1 MGKAYRI
8 RFDARLSEQDR
19 EAFCDM
25 DIVDVP
31 PGTLLYGD
39 VLDESHLHGIIA
51 QLRTMGITVVS
62 VHPVEP

>member
-1 MGKAYRI
+1 MGKVYRI
-8 RFDARLSEQDR
+8 RLDVRLSERDR

-25 DIVDVP
+25 DAVDVP
-31 PGTLLYGD
+31 PATVLYGD

-51 QLRTMGITVVS
+51 QLRAMGVTVVS

>member
-1 MGKAYRI
+1 MSKAYRI
-8 RFDARLSEQDR
+8 RLDARLSERDR

-25 DIVDVP
+25 DVVDVP
-31 PGTLLYGD
+31 PATVLYGD

-51 QLRTMGITVVS
+51 QLRAMGITVVS

>member
-51 QLRTMGITVVS
+51 QPRTMGITVVS